1 MLNKQKRGVN
11 FCEFYSAFFADGCA
25 QDVMNIL
32 KQKARLTILS
42 NFLPGHLLKSLT
54 LGLGIFCSAVQ
65 THAQTEKQISYPVAI
80 PIQRAATS
88 SAAAAPVYKAP
99 APVIRSIDD
108 ASSTPPPAARKQS
121 ATKQPVTKQA
131 TKTTT
136 DKPAKTTA
144 ATKKANTKPV
154 ATVAKKPAT
163 ETAKKKPVAKKTPT
177 PVKTASTTASVKKN
191 SIATNTIPEPAKP
204 IPLAAANTSN
214 AGNNTEPSTNNTPI
228 SNALKM
234 AIAPVAA
241 ASVLTPEAGDME
253 DKLTEGTLSQTL
265 SNEED
270 FLSGPESVNE
280 TKPTVSATSSVA
292 AVKNLPLPM
301 SSAQEK
307 FVLEFKNYVETKLVP
322 RVPGLAVAIIADG
335 KIKVLQ
341 AYGVKKVGTNDA
353 INTDT
358 AFRLASVSKTIAGTA
373 AGVLV
378 NDGIINWDTPITSV
392 LPNVQFS
399 NPRYGNQLTL
409 RNIMSQSTGLPTH
422 AGDNYIEEGLPFD
435 AVVEKFKTVN
445 FVCPPGKCYSYQN
458 VTMSLLASIVLKKTG
473 KPYEQYVKEKL
484 FTPLGMRSA
493 SIGLEGLLA
502 TKNYALPHEMT
513 ASGKWYTKEI
523 TQHYYR
529 LNPAAGGNAS
539 VTDMARWILAH
550 MGQNPDVLSPA
561 TLQAVHAKVTKN
573 TAAQS
578 HYGARE
584 GVTDT
589 HYGMGWRTFDYRGD
603 KNFLHHGGYVFGS
616 RSEMVFNPELK
627 IGMVILSNCNKL
639 PGSVVFEF
647 LDAYEDEKRGERK
660 PVLQTVKKII
670 KKK

>member
-1 MLNKQKRGVN
+1 MSVAQVN
-11 FCEFYSAFFADGCA
+11 A
-25 QDVMNIL
+25 QN
-32 KQKARLTILS
+32 
-42 NFLPGHLLKSLT
+42 
-54 LGLGIFCSAVQ
+54 
-65 THAQTEKQISYPVAI
+65 EKQISYPVAI
-80 PIQRAATS
+80 QAERAAAS
-88 SAAAAPVYKAP
+88 SAPAAPVYKAP
-99 APVIRSIDD
+99 EPVIRPLDE
-108 ASSTPPPAARKQS
+108 ASTTPPVARK
-121 ATKQPVTKQA
+121 
-131 TKTTT
+131 KTA
-136 DKPAKTTA
+136 AKTTQEKPA
-144 ATKKANTKPV
+144 EKITKTGAEKKTAKSTATKKAV
-154 ATVAKKPAT
+154 ANKSEKKVVSKKPAPT
-163 ETAKKKPVAKKTPT
+163 IAKTSAKNQRAPAKAP
-177 PVKTASTTASVKKN
+177 ATASVKKN
-191 SIATNTIPEPAKP
+191 LTATDTKQDVEKLAPPMVAAVGAGSGTEAQ
-204 IPLAAANTSN
+204 PLSSAM
-214 AGNNTEPSTNNTPI
+214 
-228 SNALKM
+228 KM

-241 ASVLTPEAGDME
+241 ATLVKPELADEE
-253 DKLTEGTLSQTL
+253 DQLTEGTLDD
-265 SNEED
+265 ED
-270 FLSGPESVNE
+270 FSGGPEPINDV
-280 TKPTVSATSSVA
+280 KPVAATASSVA
-292 AVKNLPLPM
+292 ASTATGAIKNSPLPVA
-301 SSAQEK
+301 SPREK
-307 FVLEFKNYVETKLVP
+307 FVLDFKNYVETKLVP

-335 KIKVLQ
+335 KVKVLQ
-341 AYGVKKVGTNDA
+341 AYGVKKVGTNDL

-358 AFRLASVSKTIAGTA
+358 AFRLASVSKTIAGTT

-378 NDGIINWDTPITSV
+378 NDGLINWDTPITSV
-392 LPNVQFS
+392 LPNVEFS

-435 AVVEKFKTVN
+435 AVMQKFKTVN

-458 VTMSLLASIVLKKTG
+458 VTMSLLANIVLKKTG

-502 TKNYALPHEMT
+502 TKNYALPHEV
-513 ASGKWYTKEI
+513 SGRGKWYTKEI

-539 VTDMARWILAH
+539 INDMARWVLAH
-550 MGQNPDVLSPA
+550 MGHNPEVLSPA

-616 RSEMVFNPELK
+616 RSEMVFNPELQ

-647 LDAYEDEKRGERK
+647 LDAYEDEKRGEKR
-660 PVLQTVKKII
+660 PSLVQPVKK
-670 KKK
+670 KAKPK